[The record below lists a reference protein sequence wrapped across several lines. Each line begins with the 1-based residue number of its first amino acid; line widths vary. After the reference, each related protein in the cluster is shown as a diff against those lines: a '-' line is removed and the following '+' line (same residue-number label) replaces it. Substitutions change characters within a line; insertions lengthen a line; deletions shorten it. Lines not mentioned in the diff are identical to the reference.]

1 MTKMKLKILFSP
13 PDMSEEEAKEV
24 KEAIL
29 SGWITTGP
37 RTKKL
42 EAQISEYVGTVKTV
56 CLSSATAAL
65 EMVLHLLDL
74 QPEDEVIVPAYT
86 YTATASGTAAT
97 LTWTAAS
104 NTTVVGALN
113 TEITITSGTEFELAE
128 GANTITLTV
137 SREGYQDRVYT
148 ITIPVEESES
158 NESNP

>member
-1 MTKMKLKILFSP
+1 MKSMKIPFSP

-56 CLSSATAAL
+56 CLSSATASM
-65 EMVLHLLDL
+65 EMVLHLLDI

-86 YTATASGTAAT
+86 YTATASAHQCIGGRYE
-97 LTWTAAS
+97 S
-104 NTTVVGALN
+104 GGAETRGSSLC
-113 TEITITSGTEFELAE
+113 EFLD
-128 GANTITLTV
+128 T
-137 SREGYQDRVYT
+137 
-148 ITIPVEESES
+148 
-158 NESNP
+158 